1 MSGRATERMATPIG
15 SPRVPSTVSSSL
27 VMPAARDDVEPDDSA
42 HAARCASHA
51 SLARSANASLLASP
65 AEDDQSALLHV
76 PLLPCTASATPGTMN
91 ADTRALPALLAFSA
105 SAASASHHS
114 SLPTDS
120 FPCPL
125 SLRGDPEGAL
135 FGSGPDVVASL
146 DAAVASMATMPVFH
160 PHIPSA
166 YGVARSLLMS
176 FQSMK
181 IVQRNRGMGAM
192 SFEQMVFKEEDLQ
205 DPQPEEWPDMI
216 AQSPLQVI
224 QSMRLAITNN
234 TVARVTREDIKLPPA
249 SSWKGECQR
258 FANQALIRYRALW
271 V

>member
-166 YGVARSLLMS
+166 YGVARSLLS
-176 FQSMK
+176 FQSMQ

-192 SFEQMVFKEEDLQ
+192 SFEQMVFNRRTSR
-205 DPQPEEWPDMI
+205 I
-216 AQSPLQVI
+216 HS
-224 QSMRLAITNN
+224 
-234 TVARVTREDIKLPPA
+234 
-249 SSWKGECQR
+249 QR
-258 FANQALIRYRALW
+258 SGPM
-271 V
+271 